1 MDGPQ
6 NTNHTWG
13 LHFKW
18 VFTPSCV
25 RESFCKDVTVK
36 DDFVH
41 LYLGQT
47 KTSCGNASV
56 DAVHFRHHQ
65 VALLLKSWLSS
76 ASKDDFWVPDSSAKF
91 RSWLSRAL
99 KETGLHS
106 VGYKPYSLRRGGAT
120 YIFGETQSYS
130 AVAQH
135 GRWGSQQTVRV
146 YIADSLALL
155 NDIKHS
161 LRLPQHMEPETP

>member
-1 MDGPQ
+1 M
-6 NTNHTWG
+6 
-13 LHFKW
+13 
-18 VFTPSCV
+18 
-25 RESFCKDVTVK
+25 K

-76 ASKDDFWVPDSSAKF
+76 ASKDDFLVPDSSAKF

-146 YIADSLALL
+146 YIADSLAQNRPE
-155 NDIKHS
+155 NDVTAAVDMPKFARRHAK
-161 LRLPQHMEPETP
+161 MTPVPVDVPKTT